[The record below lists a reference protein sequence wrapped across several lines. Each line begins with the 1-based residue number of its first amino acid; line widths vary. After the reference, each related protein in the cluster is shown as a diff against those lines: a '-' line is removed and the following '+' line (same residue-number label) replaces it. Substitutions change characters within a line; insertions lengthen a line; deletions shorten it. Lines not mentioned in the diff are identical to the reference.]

1 MFLKRERKKNKHRK
15 IALLTRRKLNSIEK
29 ISKALISSAI
39 SHEEFILLINKE
51 ENYFRL
57 KESIRAKD
65 DQLSNIE
72 QGRFIEHSE
81 RFGQNKRQSVKLK
94 TDV

>member
-1 MFLKRERKKNKHRK
+1 M
-15 IALLTRRKLNSIEK
+15 TRRKLNSIEK
-29 ISKALISSAI
+29 ISKALIGSDI
-39 SHEEFILLINKE
+39 SHEEFILLINEE

-57 KESIRAKD
+57 KESIMAKD
-65 DQLSNIE
+65 DQLSDIG

-81 RFGQNKRQSVKLK
+81 RFGQNERQSVKLK